1 MNIEDSKTKFGMPE
15 DRFPRG
21 GDGGDGGDGDSG
33 VNEFPVGAFPEAIS
47 GFIREASESLVC
59 PPELVGVPLLVMCAS
74 AIGNSRVI
82 RAKTDWE
89 ESATIYAASIALP
102 GSKKTPAANK
112 ANRPLLKEQAGLAK
126 DYRET
131 RKKYEKDLREYK
143 KDGEGEPPTEPIMGS
158 TFVDDTTVEALMLVL
173 RDNPR
178 GVMVNVDELGGWVR
192 SMDQYK
198 SGKGSDRQKW
208 LSMWSNNPI
217 KVDRKKQETVALDR
231 PFVSIYGGIQPGILP
246 EIADGREDGMLD
258 RFLLS
263 YPEPVG
269 NRWSDA
275 EISEDSKQAL
285 THLYDKLRGLHMDL
299 DDYGDPTPKPV
310 HFDADAK
317 QMFIRIVNEHNGEAE
332 RPGFPNRLRG
342 PWAKMEAYIL
352 RITLVLSLVRSV
364 SEGAPERIEL
374 TDVLAAEVLLGYF
387 KSHARKVYNVLYEAD
402 QKDQFAVDLVRFVEE
417 MGGSFLDT
425 PATVLRVIRSE
436 HKPSRP
442 EDITK
447 WSKEIAKRVPGLD
460 IEQSNI
466 GRGNNKRRLLKLSLE
481 NTVPTVPA
489 VPTAAEPLTQEE
501 IKEGWSVTMSA
512 WANVVVKGEPPVPG
526 KVFKDRYANGD
537 EGEKETVI
545 ETATR
550 LVLYGLDRPTQD
562 WERHA
567 PEVRAYVED
576 EQREREERMER
587 LTEEVLF

>member
-1 MNIEDSKTKFGMPE
+1 MNTKNEINLDMPE
-15 DRFPRG
+15 EQFPHDV
-21 GDGGDGGDGDSG
+21 DGGDTGDGNSR
-33 VNEFPVGAFPEAIS
+33 VNEFPIGAFPEALS
-47 GFIREASESLVC
+47 RFIREASESLVC

-112 ANRPLLKEQAGLAK
+112 ANRPLHKEQARLARN
-126 DYRET
+126 YREA
-131 RKKYEKDLREYK
+131 RKKYEKDLRTYK
-143 KDGEGEPPTEPIMGS
+143 KDGGEGEPPTEAVMES

-178 GVMVNVDELGGWVR
+178 GVMVSVDELGGWVR

-263 YPEPVG
+263 YPEPVE
-269 NRWSDA
+269 NCWSDV
-275 EISEDSKQAL
+275 EISEDSKEAL
-285 THLYDKLRGLHMDL
+285 ADLYDKLRGLHMDV
-299 DDYGDPTPKPV
+299 DGCGDPTPKPV

-317 QMFIRIVNEHNGEAE
+317 EMFIRIVNEHNREAE

-342 PWAKMEAYIL
+342 PWAKMEVYIL
-352 RITLVLSLVRSV
+352 RLTLVLSLVRSV
-364 SEGAPERIEL
+364 SEGTPERIEL
-374 TDVLAAEVLLGYF
+374 RDVLAAEVLLGYF

-402 QKDQFAVDLVRFVEE
+402 PIDQFAVDLVRFVEA
-417 MGGSFLDT
+417 MGGTFEDEPT
-425 PATVLRVIRSE
+425 TVLRVIRSE
-436 HKPSRP
+436 HKPISP
-442 EDITK
+442 VNMTK
-447 WSKEIAKRVPGLD
+447 WAKEIARRVPSLSV
-460 IEQSNI
+460 EQTWM
-466 GRGNNKRRLLKLSLE
+466 GRGNDKKRSLKLSLE

-489 VPTAAEPLTQEE
+489 VPTEADQLTKE
-501 IKEGWSVTMSA
+501 KVFEGWTEVMSGWGNLA
-512 WANVVVKGEPPVPG
+512 VGFDKEAPG

-537 EGEKETVI
+537 ESVKDAIT

-550 LVLYGLDRPTQD
+550 LVLYGLDRSTGD
-562 WERHA
+562 WEHHA
-567 PEVRAYVED
+567 PAVRAYTED
-576 EQREREERMER
+576 ANETIAKFMEAS
-587 LTEEVLF
+587 